1 MTAAWEHPSLSA
13 LRSEDLT
20 WLATAYAATFSEDA
34 TEITLLKGD
43 ASDRR
48 LLRLRG
54 AAHSAI
60 GVVGPS
66 LGENRAFVGFARA
79 FRGEGLPV
87 PEIYAVSDGDRCYI
101 EEDLGDITLALWLEQ
116 HRQESGLDAEA
127 ESMYR
132 RILDQLLRFQIDAAD
147 AIDYGLCYQ
156 TEIFAAEAMHF
167 DLAYFRDMF
176 LTPLV
181 RLPWEEA
188 AFTADGETLVSLL
201 LEAERPYFLYRD
213 FQSRN
218 IMIRDGLPFF
228 IDFQS
233 GRRGALQ
240 YDVAALL
247 YDSKGRLP
255 QDTRDRLLA
264 HYCDGA
270 AARIT
275 LDRDRFLW
283 LFDGFAVLRLLQALG
298 AFGNLGLN
306 KNKPSFLTLIPSR
319 LRSLGAL
326 VSRAEIMHELP
337 ALRRLLLDICE
348 DPDAL
353 TLVLTES

>member
-1 MTAAWEHPSLSA
+1 MTLAWEHPSLSA
-13 LRSEDLT
+13 LRKADLS
-20 WLATAYAATFSEDA
+20 WLAEAYKKTFAENA
-34 TEITLLKGD
+34 TEIHLLKGD

-48 LLRLRG
+48 ILRLRG
-54 AAHSAI
+54 DSRSAI

-66 LGENRAFVGFARA
+66 IEENRAFVGFART
-79 FRGEGLPV
+79 FRQEGLSV
-87 PEIYAVSDGDRCYI
+87 PEVFAVDDAERCYL
-101 EEDLGDITLALWLEQ
+101 EEDLGDTTLAAWLEN
-116 HRQESGLDAEA
+116 HRDGESVDAA
-127 ESMYR
+127 AQAMYR
-132 RILDQLLRFQIDAAD
+132 RVLDELLRIQIDAAD
-147 AIDYGLCYQ
+147 KIDYSLCYQ
-156 TEIFAAEAMHF
+156 TDSFAAEAMHF
-167 DLAYFRDMF
+167 DLEYFRTMF

-181 RLPWEEA
+181 RLSWEDA
-188 AFTADGETLVSLL
+188 AFARDGEKLVSLL
-201 LEAERPYFLYRD
+201 LEADRRYFLYRD

-218 IMIRDGLPFF
+218 IMIRHEQPYF

-255 QDTRDRLLA
+255 EEVRSQLLS

-270 AARIT
+270 ASRID
-275 LDRDRFLW
+275 LDRDRFTW
-283 LFDGFAVLRLLQALG
+283 LFEGFAVLRLLQALG

-326 VSRAEIMHELP
+326 VARADIMNALP
-337 ALRRLLLDICE
+337 ALRKMLLDICE

-353 TLVLTES
+353 TIAFPES

>member
-13 LRSEDLT
+13 LRSDDLT
-20 WLATAYAATFSEDA
+20 WLSKAFAETFDEDA
-34 TEITLLKGD
+34 REMTLLKGD

-54 AAHSAI
+54 ASRSAI

-66 LGENRAFVGFARA
+66 TEENRAFVGFARA
-79 FRGEGLPV
+79 FRREGLPV
-87 PEIYAVSDGDRCYI
+87 PEVFAVDEGERCYL
-101 EEDLGDITLALWLEQ
+101 EEDLGDTTLAAWLEQ
-116 HRQESGLDAEA
+116 HRDDGDLDAEA
-127 ESMYR
+127 LAMYR
-132 RILDQLLRFQIDAAD
+132 RILDELLRFQIDAAD

-167 DLAYFRDMF
+167 DLAYFRTMF
-176 LTPLV
+176 LAPLV
-181 RLPWEEA
+181 RLPWQEA
-188 AFTADGETLVSLL
+188 AFTRDGEKLVSLL
-201 LEAERPYFLYRD
+201 LEADRRHFLYRD

-218 IMIRDGLPFF
+218 IMIREGRPYF

-233 GRRGALQ
+233 GRRGALH

-255 QDTRDRLLA
+255 EDVRTQLLS

-270 AARIT
+270 ARRID

-306 KNKPSFLTLIPSR
+306 KNKPSFLALIPSR
-319 LRSLGAL
+319 LHSLGAL
-326 VSRAEIMHELP
+326 VARAEIMNELP
-337 ALRRLLLDICE
+337 ALRALLLDISE

-353 TLVLTES
+353 TLAFPEA